1 MFFEAMDVHGKL
13 DMNPNPMDPYD
24 SRIIS
29 NETINCPVT
38 SDNTNEPSTQRTNW
52 RYHCSMTYV
61 TQLTSQSNRSVSQNE
76 GKWKLQWRKHRTVAF
91 NQYKLVVSNLFT
103 DTLPLK

>member
-38 SDNTNEPSTQRTNW
+38 SDNTNEPSTQRTN
-52 RYHCSMTYV
+52 
-61 TQLTSQSNRSVSQNE
+61 
-76 GKWKLQWRKHRTVAF
+76 
-91 NQYKLVVSNLFT
+91 
-103 DTLPLK
+103 